1 MFPFVTWLFSCSN
14 EGEFSYLQFNSV
26 DDQVSIP
33 VGVDELLPD
42 TSISLFSSTGSIEIG
57 TANVSPGG
65 GPFGTEHTITVE
77 VFDNYEDKV
86 SFASIRTMTDRGN
99 ETYTMNVDSADE
111 GLYVLNLVSVG
122 VETETREDIFY
133 VSLYRREDISETDA
147 SEEITDTGN

>member
-33 VGVDELLPD
+33 VGVEELLPD

-65 GPFGTEHTITVE
+65 GPFGTEHIITVE

-86 SFASIRTMTDRGN
+86 SFAS
-99 ETYTMNVDSADE
+99 
-111 GLYVLNLVSVG
+111 
-122 VETETREDIFY
+122 
-133 VSLYRREDISETDA
+133 RRSRVHRARI
-147 SEEITDTGN
+147 